1 MMRLAMKFLRIGG
14 PPAGILGIFFA
25 IAIYLGR
32 YMGLAGT
39 QLWLFRIGLIL
50 LGIVAAA
57 LILVFT
63 RGREKSRAAP
73 GDDRVEDAFETVDRK
88 LRSLGTRAGLGS
100 RPVVLVAGSPDTAK
114 TTSIVRSGLDPQL
127 LSGEVWRG
135 DEIVETPG
143 LNAWLASDTVWIEVG
158 GALLADEAGWD
169 RILRNLRPARF
180 RAAVTRRA
188 QAPRVALLCVSC
200 NEFLKPGAAENLS
213 ATAEL
218 LRDRLHRM
226 SEDLG
231 IRLPV
236 YVVFTKADRIPHFL
250 DFVRSLTEEEAREV
264 LGATLPVGEPTDA
277 GTHADQEGRRLHLA
291 FERMLHALALRR
303 TGFLAREGSAEIRA
317 GAYEFPREIRRI
329 APLATRFLLDLSR
342 PSPLGTSPF
351 LRGFYFAGVRPVV
364 VEDVRV
370 PTASPSSTSA
380 PSGPVGAT
388 AVFDARAIQ
397 AAARGAQ
404 GGMQSGSRRVPQW
417 TFLPGIFSQL
427 ILRDEVARKVTA
439 GGARV
444 DLLRRAGLVV
454 ASLLLVLFSAGMV
467 RSFLG
472 NQELV
477 RTSTEA
483 MQVAQGV
490 GASGDRLMAVEELQR
505 LETLRAEAAQL
516 RTWREE
522 GRPFRLGFGLYTGD
536 RVFPHLRRAYFQRFE
551 RGLWAGTRTDL
562 AAMLSALPEEG
573 TEAAEAPVDYGAT
586 YDALKAYLITTRH
599 PDYSTPEFLAPV
611 LLDFWH
617 GPVQVD
623 PERGALAERQFA
635 FFGSELAV
643 DPPFDERADELRIAH
658 ARDYLGRFADA
669 DQFYQTLLGSA
680 AAASQGAV
688 AFNRVYPG
696 SEVAVTNAFTVPAA
710 FTREGWDHVQA
721 TLADVD
727 ALLAREEWV
736 LGDRVVAPADR
747 QRLARELGERY
758 VGEYVETWMAFL
770 EAARV
775 LGFQG
780 VPDAARKLGR
790 LSDNQSPL
798 LQLLALTAYHTAV
811 DTSEVS
817 RTFQPVHAVMPPE
830 ITDRFIVDA
839 NQSYV
844 QGLVGLH
851 AAMERASAEQGAAR
865 TAALSDASGAAEQS
879 RLQVRQLAQAFNVD
893 AGAASV
899 GEEVQR
905 LMLAPLDDAERLA
918 RAAPVAEAGAQASS
932 FCGAFS
938 PLMAKYPFNL
948 RGTTEA
954 TMDEVAAMFQPGAS
968 QLSTF
973 ESETLQGL
981 IVPQGSGYAAA
992 PNAPVRPSNAFLSF
1006 FTRAKQVERAFFA
1019 PDGSGPQVAFTFRP
1033 QPTEQLPEIRVTV
1046 DGQRQEVSR
1055 TAPAS
1060 RTFGWDGSRAGD
1072 ARIEASVAGSM
1083 VTLIATSGPWAVFR
1097 LFHQGQWQE
1106 LRPNLYQVTW
1116 TIQQPAA
1123 TLVAEV
1129 SFERGVPVF
1138 DPAFF
1143 AGLTC
1148 VSRVAN

>member
-1 MMRLAMKFLRIGG
+1 MMRFAMRFLRIGG
-14 PPAGILGIFFA
+14 PPVGVLGVFFA
-25 IAIYLGR
+25 MAIYLAR
-32 YMGLAGT
+32 YMGLGGT
-39 QLWLFRIGLIL
+39 QLWIFRIGLLL
-50 LGIVAAA
+50 LGVVAAA
-57 LILVFT
+57 LVLVFT
-63 RGREKSRAAP
+63 RGREKGRAAP
-73 GDDRVEDAFETVDRK
+73 GDDQVENTFDAIGRK
-88 LRSLGTRAGLGS
+88 LKSVGARAGLGS
-100 RPVVLVAGSPDTAK
+100 RPVVLVAGPPDSAK

-127 LSGEVWRG
+127 LAGEVWRG

-143 LNAWLASDTVWIEVG
+143 LNAWIASDTVWIEVG
-158 GALLADEAGWD
+158 GPRLADEAGWE
-169 RILRNLRPARF
+169 RILRNLRPARL
-180 RAAVTRRA
+180 RAALTRSP
-188 QAPRVALLCVSC
+188 QAPRMALVCISC

-213 ATAEL
+213 ASAAL
-218 LRDRLHRM
+218 LRERLNRM
-226 SEDLG
+226 AQELG

-250 DFVRSLTEEEAREV
+250 DFVRSLSEEEAREV
-264 LGATLPVGEPTDA
+264 LGATLPVAEAVDA

-291 FERMLHALALRR
+291 FDRIFHALALRR
-303 TGFLAREGSAEIRA
+303 PGFLAREGSAEVRA
-317 GAYEFPREIRRI
+317 GAYEFPREMRRI

-342 PSPLGTSPF
+342 PSQLGTSPF
-351 LRGFYFAGVRPVV
+351 LRGFYFTGVRPVV
-364 VEDVRV
+364 VEDVTLSDAA
-370 PTASPSSTSA
+370 PTAA
-380 PSGPVGAT
+380 PMGPVGAT

-404 GGMQSGSRRVPQW
+404 GMQSETRRVPQW
-417 TFLPGIFSQL
+417 TFLPGIFTQL
-427 ILRDEVARKVTA
+427 ITRDAVAREVTG

-454 ASLLLVLFSAGMV
+454 ASILLLLFSAGMV

-477 RTSTEA
+477 RASTEA
-483 MQVAQGV
+483 LQVTQGV
-490 GASGDRLMAVEELQR
+490 GTSGDRLMPVEELQR
-505 LETLRAEAAQL
+505 LETLRVEAARL
-516 RTWREE
+516 RGWRED
-522 GRPFRLGFGLYTGD
+522 GRPFRLGFGLYAGD
-536 RVFPHLRRAYFQRFE
+536 RILPHLRQAYFRRFE
-551 RGLWAGTRTDL
+551 QGLWAGTRTEL
-562 AAMLSALPEEG
+562 RATLSALPEDA
-573 TEAAEAPVDYGAT
+573 TEATVDYGAT

-599 PDYSTPEFLAPV
+599 PGYSTPDFLAPV
-611 LLDFWH
+611 LLAFWQ
-617 GPVQVD
+617 GPVEVEAD
-623 PERGALAERQFA
+623 RGALAERQFA

-643 DPPFDERADELRIAH
+643 DPPFDERADDARVAH
-658 ARDYLGRFADA
+658 ARDFLGRFADA

-680 AAASQGAV
+680 AAASGGPLTLS
-688 AFNRVYPG
+688 RVYPG
-696 SEVAVTNAFTVPAA
+696 SEAAVTNSFTVPAA
-710 FTREGWDHVQA
+710 FTRPGWDHVQA
-721 TLADVD
+721 MLDDVD

-747 QRLARELGERY
+747 QRLAAELGERY
-758 VGEYVETWMAFL
+758 VAEYVETWMAFL
-770 EAARV
+770 ATARV
-775 LGFQG
+775 LAFQG
-780 VPDAARKLGR
+780 VPDAAQKLGR

-811 DTSEVS
+811 DTSEVR

-830 ITDRFIVDA
+830 VTDRFIVEA

-865 TAALSDASGAAEQS
+865 TAALGDASSAAEQS

-893 AGAASV
+893 AGAAIV
-899 GEEVQR
+899 GETVQR

-932 FCGAFS
+932 FCTDFT
-938 PLMAKYPFNL
+938 PLMARYPFNV
-948 RGTTEA
+948 RGTSEA
-954 TMDEVAAMFQPGAS
+954 TMDQVAAMFQPNAS

-981 IVPQGSGYAAA
+981 VVPQGSGYAAA
-992 PNAPVRPSNAFLSF
+992 PNAPVRPSAAFLAF
-1006 FTRAKQVERAFFA
+1006 FTRAKQVQRAFFA

-1060 RTFGWDGSRAGD
+1060 RTFLWDGARAGD
-1072 ARIEASVAGSM
+1072 ARIEGSVAGSM
-1083 VTLIATSGPWAVFR
+1083 VTLIATSGPWAIFR
-1097 LFHQGQWQE
+1097 LFHQAQWQE

-1116 TIQQPAA
+1116 TLQQPSV

-1143 AGLTC
+1143 SGLTC
-1148 VSRVAN
+1148 VARVAN

>member
-1 MMRLAMKFLRIGG
+1 MLMKFAMRFLRIGG
-14 PPAGILGIFFA
+14 PPAGTLGIFFA
-25 IAIYLGR
+25 MAIFLGR
-32 YMGLAGT
+32 AMGLSGA
-39 QLWLFRIGLIL
+39 QLWIFRT
-50 LGIVAAA
+50 V
-57 LILVFT
+57 LILVGILASGGVFFFT
-63 RGREKSRAAP
+63 RKKEKSRAGP
-73 GDDRVEDAFETVDRK
+73 GDDQVENTFNAVDRK
-88 LRSLGTRAGLGS
+88 LGSIGNKASLGS
-100 RPVVLVAGSPDTAK
+100 RPVVLVVGPPDSAK

-127 LSGEVWRG
+127 LAGEVWRG

-158 GALLADEAGWD
+158 GARLVDEAGWD
-169 RILRNLRPARF
+169 RLIRHLRPARL
-180 RAAVTRRA
+180 RAALTRGA
-188 QAPRVALLCVSC
+188 QAPRMALVCVSC
-200 NEFLKPGAAENLS
+200 NEFLKPGAAENLTAS
-213 ATAEL
+213 AQL
-218 LRDRLHRM
+218 LRERLNRM
-226 SEDLG
+226 AHDLG

-250 DFVRSLTEEEAREV
+250 DFVRSMTEDEAREV
-264 LGATLPVGEPTDA
+264 LGATLPIGEPTDA

-291 FERMLHALALRR
+291 FERMLHALSLRR

-364 VEDVRV
+364 VEEVTVSD
-370 PTASPSSTSA
+370 ASPTSA
-380 PSGPVGAT
+380 PVGPVGAT

-397 AAARGAQ
+397 AAARSAQ
-404 GGMQSGSRRVPQW
+404 GMQSGTRRIPQW
-417 TFLPGIFSQL
+417 TFLPGIFGQL
-427 ILRDEVARKVTA
+427 IIRDQVAREVTG

-444 DLLRRAGLVV
+444 DLVRRAGLIA
-454 ASLLLVLFSAGMV
+454 ASLLLLLLSTGMV
-467 RSFLG
+467 GSFFG
-472 NQELV
+472 NRELV
-477 RTSTEA
+477 RTSTDA
-483 MQVAQGV
+483 LQLAQTV
-490 GASGDRLMAVEELQR
+490 GSAGDRLMTIEELQR

-516 RTWREE
+516 RMWREE
-522 GRPFRLGFGLYTGD
+522 GRPFRLGFGLYAGD

-551 RGLWAGTRTDL
+551 RGLWSGTRTDL
-562 AAMLSALPEEG
+562 AATLSALPEG
-573 TEAAEAPVDYGAT
+573 ATDAAEAPVEYGAT
-586 YDALKAYLITTRH
+586 YDALKAYLITTRY
-599 PDYSTPEFLAPV
+599 PNYSTPEFLAPV
-611 LLDFWH
+611 LLDFWR
-617 GPVQVD
+617 GPVDVD
-623 PERGALAERQFA
+623 ADRAALAERQFA
-635 FFGSELAV
+635 FYGSELAV
-643 DPPFDERADELRIAH
+643 DPPFDERADDLRIAH

-680 AAASQGAV
+680 GAASQGAV

-710 FTREGWDHVQA
+710 FTREGWNHVQA

-758 VGEYVETWMAFL
+758 VAEYVETWMAFL
-770 EAARV
+770 GAARV
-775 LGFQG
+775 LAFQG
-780 VPDAARKLGR
+780 VPDAAQKLGR

-817 RTFQPVHAVMPPE
+817 RTFQPVHAVMPPGV
-830 ITDRFIVDA
+830 TDRFIVDA

-865 TAALSDASGAAEQS
+865 SAALNDASGAAEQS

-918 RAAPVAEAGAQASS
+918 RAAPVAEAGAQATS
-932 FCGAFS
+932 FCGTFA

-992 PNAPVRPSNAFLSF
+992 PNAPVRPSTAFLSF

-1060 RTFGWDGSRAGD
+1060 RTFLWDGARAGD

-1138 DPAFF
+1138 NPSFF